1 MPNPLYQQFFG
12 GGAPIQGT
20 SPSFQAPQAP
30 MNMGMNPMQMM
41 MAAMQAM
48 VNPIAFIKQRFPDIP
63 MNIQND
69 SNQVFQY
76 LQQTRGPVSEQQIQ
90 QAQQMKQQIIGQGT
104 VK

>member
-12 GGAPIQGT
+12 GGAPM
-20 SPSFQAPQAP
+20 QAPQAP
-30 MNMGMNPMQMM
+30 MNMGMNPLQKM

-48 VNPIAFIKQRFPDIP
+48 SNPIAFIKQRFPDIP

-69 SNQVFQY
+69 PNQVFQY
-76 LQQTRGPVSEQQIQ
+76 LQQTRGPVSEQQIRE
-90 QAQQMKQQIIGQGT
+90 AQQMTGRIIGQGT

>member
-12 GGAPIQGT
+12 GGAPMQGA
-20 SPSFQAPQAP
+20 SPSFQAPQSP
-30 MNMGMNPMQMM
+30 MNMGMNPMQKI

-48 VNPIAFIKQRFPDIP
+48 SNPIAFIRQRFPDIP

-69 SNQVFQY
+69 PNQVFQY
-76 LQQTRGPVSEQQIQ
+76 LQQTRGPVSEQQIRE
-90 QAQQMKQQIIGQGT
+90 AQQMTGQIIGQGT

>member
-12 GGAPIQGT
+12 GGAPM
-20 SPSFQAPQAP
+20 QAPQAP
-30 MNMGMNPMQMM
+30 MNMGMNPLQKM

-48 VNPIAFIKQRFPDIP
+48 SNPIAFIKQRFPDIP

-69 SNQVFQY
+69 PNQVFQY

-90 QAQQMKQQIIGQGT
+90 QAQQMTGQIIGQGT